1 MPAPLPPAFPS
12 RVLWSD
18 LIDLLETYLEA
29 PDIKEIDR
37 AFFFSGYAH
46 ENQKRKTGEPYINH
60 PLGVAYILGQM
71 QMDAA
76 TISAALLHDVIE
88 DTDTTKEELSNEF
101 GKLVAELVD
110 GVSKLKSISFKTR
123 EQANAE
129 SFQKLI
135 MAMTSNPRVII
146 IKLADRLHNMRTIGA
161 MKLASQKRIARE
173 TLEVYIPIA
182 NRLGMNEV
190 RIELEE
196 LCFKTLHPLRY
207 KTLDFHLNTLAEQR
221 ANTFDKI
228 ELRIKEQLEKKN
240 IQAQIIKR
248 NKHYY
253 GIYYKMLEKKKTN
266 TNSKI
271 KSFSQVNNTCP
282 LRIIVNNQDDC
293 YRVFGIVQ
301 NLYKPKG
308 NEYFKDHI
316 AIPKTNGY
324 QSIHTT
330 LQGSDQILIEI
341 QIRTDQMDQRAEKG
355 ITTYIRSSDQID
367 TAMNEWIQQLLD
379 MHRNTEDSLE
389 FYHHVKEGLYPEEV
403 YVFTPQGEIKI
414 LAKGATTIDFAYA
427 IHSNV
432 GNHCYKAK
440 VNNEYVA
447 LNTRLESGQTVQIFT
462 ESYIYPQTNW
472 LDFVK
477 THKARTEIRNFIKN
491 YQYKDALDLG
501 KEMLDKELSVYD
513 LSTEQL
519 NEQQKTCLLKTFHAK
534 SLESLLADIGLGNK
548 MAWLVACQFDST
560 ATASSHDVVHKQQT
574 FPIKGTEGALV
585 KFASCCH
592 PIPEDHITGII
603 NQGKGLTI
611 HRMKC
616 KNLHHN
622 HNKLLPVAWQSKIE
636 RQFSLDIQIEVYD
649 QKGVLAIVA
658 TILAEMNSNIE
669 DFTKKDTHGNI
680 TVMIFTISVS
690 DRKHLADIIRKL
702 KRLDSVIHIG
712 RR

>member
-1 MPAPLPPAFPS
+1 MPVPLSPFPS

-18 LIDLLETYLEA
+18 LIDLLDTYLELQ
-29 PDIKEIDR
+29 DIKEINR
-37 AFFFSGYAH
+37 AFFYSAYAH
-46 ENQKRKTGEPYINH
+46 EDQTRKSGEPYINH
-60 PLGVAYILGQM
+60 PLTVAYILGQM
-71 QMDAA
+71 QMDTA
-76 TISAALLHDVIE
+76 TICAALLHDVIE
-88 DTDTTKEELSNEF
+88 DTDISKKQLSNDISE
-101 GKLVAELVD
+101 LVAELVD

-196 LCFKTLHPLRY
+196 LCFKTLYPLRY
-207 KTLDFHLNTLAEQR
+207 KTLDFHLNTISQQR
-221 ANTFDKI
+221 ADTFDKI
-228 ELRIKEQLEKKN
+228 EFRIKEELEKKN
-240 IQAQIIKR
+240 IQARLIKR

-253 GIYYKMLEKKKTN
+253 GIYYKMLDKKKTD

-282 LRIIVNNQDDC
+282 LRIIVNNEDDC
-293 YRVFGIVQ
+293 YRVFGVVQ

-330 LQGSDQILIEI
+330 LQGLDQVLIEI
-341 QIRTDQMDQRAEKG
+341 QIRTDQMDERAEKG
-355 ITTYIRSSDQID
+355 IATYIRSADQID
-367 TAMNEWIQQLLD
+367 TPMNEWVQQLLD

-389 FYHHVKEGLYPEEV
+389 FYHQVKEGLYPEEV
-403 YVFTPQGEIKI
+403 YVFTPQGDIKI
-414 LAKGATTIDFAYA
+414 LAKGATAIDFAYA
-427 IHSNV
+427 IHSKV

-447 LNTRLESGQTVQIFT
+447 LNTPLESGQTVQIFT

-472 LDFVK
+472 LDFAK
-477 THKARTEIRNFIKN
+477 THKARSAIRNFIKN
-491 YQYKDALDLG
+491 YQYQDALKLG
-501 KEMLDKELSVYD
+501 KEMLDKELSVYS
-513 LSTEQL
+513 LSIEQL
-519 NEQQKTCLLKTFHAK
+519 NDQQEACLLKTFHAK
-534 SLESLLADIGLGNK
+534 SLNSLLADIGLGNK

-560 ATASSHDVVHKQQT
+560 ATGSSHDVVHKQQT

-585 KFASCCH
+585 KFAACCH

-603 NQGKGLTI
+603 NQGKGLAI
-611 HRMKC
+611 HRMNC
-616 KNLHHN
+616 KKLHHN
-622 HNKLLPVAWQSKIE
+622 HNKLLPVEWQSEIE
-636 RQFSLDIQIEVYD
+636 KQFSVEIEIKVYD
-649 QKGVLAIVA
+649 NKGVLAVVA
-658 TILAEMNSNIE
+658 KTLADMNSNIE
-669 DFTKKDTHGNI
+669 NFLKKESHGDI

-702 KRLDSVIHIG
+702 KRLDIVIHIG

>member
-1 MPAPLPPAFPS
+1 MPAPLSPFPS

-29 PDIKEIDR
+29 QEIKEVDR
-37 AFFFSGYAH
+37 AFFFSAYAH
-46 ENQKRKTGEPYINH
+46 EDQKRKTGEPYINH

-71 QMDAA
+71 QMDTA

-88 DTDTTKEELSNEF
+88 DTDTSKEQLSNEF
-101 GKLVAELVD
+101 GELVADLVD
-110 GVSKLKSISFKTR
+110 GVSKLKSIHFKTR

-146 IKLADRLHNMRTIGA
+146 IKLADRLHNMRTIEA

-182 NRLGMNEV
+182 NRLGMNEI

-196 LCFKTLHPLRY
+196 LCFKTLYPLRY
-207 KTLDFHLNTLAEQR
+207 QVLDFHLNVISQQR
-221 ANTFDKI
+221 ADTFDKI
-228 ELRIKEQLEKKN
+228 EFRIKEQLDKKN
-240 IQAQIIKR
+240 IQARLMKR

-253 GIYYKMLEKKKTN
+253 GIYYKMLDKKKTD

-282 LRIIVNNQDDC
+282 LRIIVNSEDDC
-293 YRVFGIVQ
+293 YRVFGVVQ

-330 LQGSDQILIEI
+330 LQGSDQVLIEI
-341 QIRTDQMDQRAEKG
+341 QIRTEKMDERAEKG
-355 ITTYIRSSDQID
+355 ITTYIGSTDQID
-367 TAMNEWIQQLLD
+367 TPMNEWVQQLLD

-389 FYHHVKEGLYPEEV
+389 FYHQVKECLYPEEV

-414 LAKGATTIDFAYA
+414 LAKGATAIDFAYA
-427 IHSNV
+427 IHSKV

-447 LNTRLESGQTVQIFT
+447 LNTALESGQTVQIFT

-472 LDFVK
+472 LDFAK
-477 THKARTEIRNFIKN
+477 THKARSEIRNFIKN
-491 YQYKDALDLG
+491 YQYKDALKLG
-501 KEMLDKELSVYD
+501 KEMLDKELSVYS
-513 LSTEQL
+513 LSIEQL
-519 NEQQKTCLLKTFHAK
+519 NEQQQACLLKTFHAK
-534 SLESLLADIGLGNK
+534 SLNSLLADIGLGNK

-574 FPIKGTEGALV
+574 FPIKGTEGSLV

-592 PIPEDHITGII
+592 PIPEDHISGII
-603 NQGKGLTI
+603 NQGKGLII
-611 HRMKC
+611 HRMNC
-616 KNLHHN
+616 KKLHHN
-622 HNKLLPVAWQSKIE
+622 HNKLLPVEWKSEIE
-636 RQFSLDIQIEVYD
+636 KQFSVEIEIKVYD
-649 QKGVLAIVA
+649 QKGVLAVVA
-658 TILAEMNSNIE
+658 TILADMNSNIE
-669 DFTKKDTHGNI
+669 NFLIKETHGDT

-702 KRLDSVIHIG
+702 KQLDIVIHIG

>member
-1 MPAPLPPAFPS
+1 MPVPLSPFPS

-18 LIDLLETYLEA
+18 LIDLLETYLELQE
-29 PDIKEIDR
+29 IKEVDR
-37 AFFFSGYAH
+37 AFFFSAYAH
-46 ENQKRKTGEPYINH
+46 ENQKRKSGEPYINH

-71 QMDAA
+71 HMDTA

-88 DTDTTKEELSNEF
+88 DTDTSKEQLSNEF
-101 GKLVAELVD
+101 GKLIAELVD
-110 GVSKLKSISFKTR
+110 GVSKLKTIFKTR

-146 IKLADRLHNMRTIGA
+146 IKLADRLHNMRTITH

-182 NRLGMNEV
+182 NRLGMNEI

-196 LCFKTLHPLRY
+196 LCFKTLYPLRY
-207 KTLDFHLNTLAEQR
+207 KILDFHLNTISQQR
-221 ANTFDKI
+221 ADTFDKI
-228 ELRIKEQLEKKN
+228 ELRIKEQLDNKN
-240 IQAQIIKR
+240 IQARLIKR

-253 GIYYKMLEKKKTN
+253 GIYYKMLDKKKTD

-271 KSFSQVNNTCP
+271 QSFSQVNNTCP
-282 LRIIVNNQDDC
+282 LRIIVNSEDDC
-293 YRVFGIVQ
+293 YRVFGVVQ

-330 LQGSDQILIEI
+330 LQGLDQVLIEI
-341 QIRTDQMDQRAEKG
+341 QIRTDQMDERAEKG
-355 ITTYIRSSDQID
+355 IATYIRSADQID
-367 TAMNEWIQQLLD
+367 TPMNEWVQQLLD

-389 FYHHVKEGLYPEEV
+389 FYHQVKEGLYPEEV
-403 YVFTPQGEIKI
+403 YVFTPQGDIKI
-414 LAKGATTIDFAYA
+414 LAKGATAIDFAYA
-427 IHSNV
+427 IHSKV

-447 LNTRLESGQTVQIFT
+447 LNTPLESGQTVQIFT

-472 LDFVK
+472 LDFAK
-477 THKARTEIRNFIKN
+477 THKARSAIRNFIKN
-491 YQYKDALDLG
+491 YQYQDALKLG
-501 KEMLDKELSVYD
+501 KEMLDKELSVYS
-513 LSTEQL
+513 LSIEQL
-519 NEQQKTCLLKTFHAK
+519 NDQQEACLLKTFHAK
-534 SLESLLADIGLGNK
+534 SLNSLLADIGLGNK

-560 ATASSHDVVHKQQT
+560 ATGSSHDVVHKQQT

-585 KFASCCH
+585 KFAACCH

-603 NQGKGLTI
+603 NQGKGLAI
-611 HRMKC
+611 HRMNC
-616 KNLHHN
+616 KKLHHN
-622 HNKLLPVAWQSKIE
+622 HNKLLPVEWQSEIE
-636 RQFSLDIQIEVYD
+636 KQFSVEIEIKVYD
-649 QKGVLAIVA
+649 NKGVLAVVA
-658 TILAEMNSNIE
+658 KTLADMNSNIE
-669 DFTKKDTHGNI
+669 NFLKKESHGDI

-702 KRLDSVIHIG
+702 KRLDIVIHIG

>member
-1 MPAPLPPAFPS
+1 MPVPLSPFPS

-29 PDIKEIDR
+29 QEIKEVDR
-37 AFFFSGYAH
+37 AFFFSAYAH
-46 ENQKRKTGEPYINH
+46 EDQKRKTGEPYINH

-71 QMDAA
+71 QMDTA

-88 DTDTTKEELSNEF
+88 DTDTSKEQLSNEF
-101 GKLVAELVD
+101 GELVAELVD
-110 GVSKLKSISFKTR
+110 GVSKLKTIHFKTR

-146 IKLADRLHNMRTIGA
+146 IKLADRLHNMRTIEA

-182 NRLGMNEV
+182 NRLGMNEI

-196 LCFKTLHPLRY
+196 LCFKTLYPLRY
-207 KTLDFHLNTLAEQR
+207 QVLDFHLNVISQQR
-221 ANTFDKI
+221 ADTFDKI
-228 ELRIKEQLEKKN
+228 EFRIKEQLDKKN
-240 IQAQIIKR
+240 IQAQLMKR

-253 GIYYKMLEKKKTN
+253 GIYYKMLDKKKTD

-282 LRIIVNNQDDC
+282 LRIIVNNEDDC
-293 YRVFGIVQ
+293 YRVFGVVQ

-330 LQGSDQILIEI
+330 LQGSDQVLIEV
-341 QIRTDQMDQRAEKG
+341 QIRTDKMDERAEKG
-355 ITTYIRSSDQID
+355 ITTYIRSPDQLD
-367 TAMNEWIQQLLD
+367 TSMNEWVQQLLD
-379 MHRNTEDSLE
+379 MHRSTEDSLE
-389 FYHHVKEGLYPEEV
+389 FYHQVKECLYPEEV

-414 LAKGATTIDFAYA
+414 LAKGATAIDFAYA
-427 IHSNV
+427 IHSKV

-440 VNNEYVA
+440 INNEYVS
-447 LNTRLESGQTVQIFT
+447 LNTALESGQTVQIFT

-472 LDFVK
+472 LDFAK
-477 THKARTEIRNFIKN
+477 THKARSEIRNFIKN
-491 YQYKDALDLG
+491 YQYKDALKLG
-501 KEMLDKELSVYD
+501 KEMLDKELSVYS
-513 LSTEQL
+513 LSIEQL
-519 NEQQKTCLLKTFHAK
+519 NEQQKACLLKTFHVK
-534 SLESLLADIGLGNK
+534 SLDSLLADIGLGNK

-574 FPIKGTEGALV
+574 FPIKGTEGSLV

-592 PIPEDHITGII
+592 PIPQDHITGII
-603 NQGKGLTI
+603 HQGKGLAI
-611 HRMKC
+611 HRMNC
-616 KNLHHN
+616 KKLHHN
-622 HNKLLPVAWQSKIE
+622 QNKLLPVEWKSEIE
-636 RQFSLDIQIEVYD
+636 KQFSVEIEIKVYD
-649 QKGVLAIVA
+649 QKGVLAVVA
-658 TILAEMNSNIE
+658 TILADMNSNIE
-669 DFTKKDTHGNI
+669 NFLIKETHGDT
-680 TVMIFTISVS
+680 TVMIFTISVF
-690 DRKHLADIIRKL
+690 DRKHLANIMRKL
-702 KRLDSVIHIG
+702 KRLDIVIHIG